1 MDLINAF
8 IHAWANYEEDRFMDV
23 CENYLRHVLK
33 NYNWS
38 AWWDLKEFH
47 NNYRIRVSYDGSNYI
62 FINRET
68 GEIVKEVDY
77 PKPEDIIE
85 IANLDT

>member
-8 IHAWANYEEDRFMDV
+8 IHAWASYEEDKFMNI
-23 CENYLRHVLK
+23 CESYLRNTLK

-47 NNYRIRVSYDGSNYI
+47 KNYCIRTSYDGDNYI

-85 IANLDT
+85 FANFDA

>member
-1 MDLINAF
+1 MNLIDAF
-8 IHAWANYEEDRFMDV
+8 IHAWANYEEDKFMEI
-23 CENYLRHVLK
+23 CENYLRRVLDS
-33 NYNWS
+33 YSWS
-38 AWWDLKEFH
+38 SWWDIKEFH
-47 NNYRIRVSYDGSNYI
+47 KNYYIRTNYDGDNYI
-62 FINRET
+62 IINRKT

>member
-1 MDLINAF
+1 MDLINGF
-8 IHAWANYEEDRFMDV
+8 IHAWANYEEDKFMDV
-23 CENYLRHVLK
+23 CENYLYLILD

-38 AWWDLKEFH
+38 AWWDLMEFH
-47 NNYRIRVSYDGSNYI
+47 RNYRIRTSYDGDNYI

-85 IANLDT
+85 IANLDA